1 MDERERRIA
10 ENEVVFR
17 EVNERVRET
26 QETFVIGSDEAEFV
40 CECGDATCV
49 QRIRMTVPEYE
60 ELRSDPAHF
69 AIVPGHV
76 ADGVEVVIAREGR
89 YDIVRKLPGGPEE
102 YAVAR
107 DPRR

>member
-1 MDERERRIA
+1 MDERQRRIA

-26 QETFVIGSDEAEFV
+26 QETYVIGSDEAEFV
-40 CECGDATCV
+40 CECGDASCV
-49 QRIRMTVPEYE
+49 ERIRMSVKEYE

-69 AIVPGHV
+69 AIRPGHEV
-76 ADGVEVVIAREGR
+76 DDVEVVVAHEGR
-89 YDIVRKLPGGPEE
+89 FDVVRKRPGGPEE

-107 DPRR
+107 DPRS

>member
-26 QETFVIGSDEAEFV
+26 DETAVAGGDEADFL
-40 CECGDATCV
+40 CECGDAGCLE
-49 QRIRMTVPEYE
+49 RLRMTIAEYE
-60 ELRSDPAHF
+60 ELRSDPAQF
-69 AIVPGHV
+69 AVKPGHE
-76 ADGVEVVIAREGR
+76 ADGVEVVVAREGR
-89 YDIVRKLPGGPEE
+89 FDVVRKLPGGPEE

-107 DPRR
+107 DPRS